1 MDDRAVTQLVDT
13 LDQPSVRSLVLVP
26 AESPASVHVRRN
38 GRHGWVVELDCR
50 GRLSHDLEAV
60 VAHGSAPADPGTC
73 ELDVHSDARVHVT
86 IRARERGVLQR
97 VLQVLVS
104 EHRRARP
111 QTRLA
116 AIVLDDL
123 APAPRRIDVVLPPRP
138 QACRS
143 ASLWGASVRS
153 SLPRVPTPV

>member
-13 LDQPSVRSLVLVP
+13 LNEPSVQSLVLVP

-38 GRHGWVVELDCR
+38 GRHGWVVELDCQ
-50 GRLSHDLEAV
+50 GVLSHDLEAV
-60 VAHGSAPADPGTC
+60 VADSSTHAEPGTC
-73 ELDVHSDARVHVT
+73 DVDVHSDARVHVT

-153 SLPRVPTPV
+153 SLPRVATPA

>member
-1 MDDRAVTQLVDT
+1 MDDRAVAQLVDT

-86 IRARERGVLQR
+86 IRARERGMLQR

-111 QTRLA
+111 RPAWPPSSWATT
-116 AIVLDDL
+116 

-138 QACRS
+138 RACRS
-143 ASLWGASVRS
+143 ASLWGATARA

>member
-1 MDDRAVTQLVDT
+1 MDDRAVEQLVDT
-13 LDQPSVRSLVLVP
+13 LQEPAVQSLVLVP

-50 GRLSHDLEAV
+50 RVLSDDLEAV
-60 VAHGSAPADPGTC
+60 VAHVAGDTLVGTDAPAACDLEVRGP
-73 ELDVHSDARVHVT
+73 AQVHVT

-116 AIVLDDL
+116 AIVVRDQ
-123 APAPRRIDVVLPPRP
+123 ATPRRLDVVVPPRP
-138 QACRS
+138 RACRS
-143 ASLWGASVRS
+143 AT
-153 SLPRVPTPV
+153 PTFV

>member
-50 GRLSHDLEAV
+50 GVLSHDLEAV
-60 VAHGSAPADPGTC
+60 VAGGSAQPEPDTC
-73 ELDVHSDARVHVT
+73 DVDVHSDARVHVT
-86 IRARERGVLQR
+86 IRARERGMLQR

-116 AIVLDDL
+116 AIVLDDT

-143 ASLWGASVRS
+143 AALWVSKAR
-153 SLPRVPTPV
+153 PV

>member
-13 LDQPSVRSLVLVP
+13 LNEPSVQSLVLVP

-50 GRLSHDLEAV
+50 NVLSHDLEAV
-60 VAHGSAPADPGTC
+60 VTEGSAHAEPGTC
-73 ELDVHSDARVHVT
+73 DVDVHSDAQVHVT

-104 EHRRARP
+104 EHRRSRP

-143 ASLWGASVRS
+143 ASLWGASARS